1 MVSIFYWISIYT
13 MYTLYN
19 YILWQYI
26 NSNFYLKANV
36 SQSLSFFIILIIISW
51 LTDHNLVAS
60 AESNAA
66 FDGSQR

>member
-1 MVSIFYWISIYT
+1 MISIFYWIDFI
-13 MYTLYN
+13 YN